1 MPLWPLCSRT
11 LPRQR
16 KNGERESL
24 SPFFL
29 RRGEGA
35 ATCRL
40 MPLGQLASTLLFGLP
55 VEIYMYT
62 AFLIN
67 IVGKP
72 TQRDFTAIWAI

>member
-1 MPLWPLCSRT
+1 MPCS
-11 LPRQR
+11 LFVAAPSPRQR

-29 RRGEGA
+29 HRGEGA

-72 TQRDFTAIWAI
+72 TQRDFIAIWAI

>member
-1 MPLWPLCSRT
+1 MYPHPPPDEGKT
-11 LPRQR
+11 
-16 KNGERESL
+16 ERGSSL
-24 SPFFL
+24 SPLFL
-29 RRGEGA
+29 RQGEGA

-72 TQRDFTAIWAI
+72 TQRDFVAIWAI